1 MKQNIGGNAEKHKI
15 KLNFVKSVKLAKKI
29 GGGVACLHI
38 NVNTYSGNTLDFFVE
53 I

>member
-29 GGGVACLHI
+29 GGVACLHI
-38 NVNTYSGNTLDFFVE
+38 NVNAYSGNTLDFFVE

>member
-15 KLNFVKSVKLAKKI
+15 KLNFVKLVKLTQKKS
-29 GGGVACLHI
+29 GGVACLHI
-38 NVNTYSGNTLDFFVE
+38 NVNTYSGNTLDFLVE